1 MIGLRQG
8 RENMIELVFTN
19 SDAVP
24 KVTQLFVSRASIR
37 PIMAWYGAY
46 YSGDRYFVTAD
57 GVRLNKDKNG
67 ELVE

>member
-1 MIGLRQG
+1 
-8 RENMIELVFTN
+8 MIELVFTN

-24 KVTQLFVSRASIR
+24 KVTRLHVSRESIR

-46 YSGDRYFVTAD
+46 YSRDRYFVTAD
-57 GVRLNKDKNG
+57 GVRLQKDQNG